1 MLGVV
6 IVDLGFGEKNSL
18 PYYTE
23 TCPTLQVAKFVNS
36 KSQLLSFFFCVA
48 RSLWWNISKDSTSSE
63 NKFHLDPN

>member
-6 IVDLGFGEKNSL
+6 IDLGFGEKNSL

-36 KSQLLSFFFCVA
+36 KSQLLSFFFLCSQEPLMKHIK
-48 RSLWWNISKDSTSSE
+48 R
-63 NKFHLDPN
+63 